1 MACGHCEGP
10 PRKSTWRV
18 TGKCLCHAE
27 EVDQG
32 HRRGFFFLATR
43 KAQFIKDLM
52 DNSILFFSI
61 LVIIFV
67 VWATFAMKHSNVS
80 TTTSDRHQSGKGLLI
95 MQQFK
100 EIV

>member
-1 MACGHCEGP
+1 MESDREMFVSCRGSGPGTQEG
-10 PRKSTWRV
+10 V
-18 TGKCLCHAE
+18 
-27 EVDQG
+27 
-32 HRRGFFFLATR
+32 FFLATR

-67 VWATFAMKHSNVS
+67 VWATFAMKQSNVS

-95 MQQFK
+95 MQQFR